1 MRAHAVFIVCFLSQI
16 AFANNTGEERGF
28 NKSLPVRCARIK
40 LKRDA
45 LEPTRQWFQTME
57 NQREDLL
64 AILELQGVFVE
75 AVFLDHIG
83 EDDYL
88 IYFMKEE
95 SREKSRSFSNSEHP
109 LNQNFLSKGHQEYK
123 RSSWEEK
130 IELEPLLN
138 IDRIR

>member
-1 MRAHAVFIVCFLSQI
+1 MRALVVFIGCFANQI
-16 AFANNTGEERGF
+16 VFANNADEEISY

-45 LEPTRQWFQTME
+45 LAPTRQWFQTME

-64 AILELQGVFVE
+64 AILEAQGVFVE

-123 RSSWEEK
+123 RSCWEEK
-130 IELEPLLN
+130 TELEPLLN